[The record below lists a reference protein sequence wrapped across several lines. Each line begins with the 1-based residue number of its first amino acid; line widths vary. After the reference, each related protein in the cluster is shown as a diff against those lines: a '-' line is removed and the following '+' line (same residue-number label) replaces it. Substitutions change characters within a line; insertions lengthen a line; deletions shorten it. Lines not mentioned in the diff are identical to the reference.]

1 MKNIALILLL
11 SALALAGCATPQPAL
26 DQARHT
32 VALMAQL
39 EIELKEF
46 ARVQDVAAQAR
57 LRSIARQ
64 ERDIEAVAAQTRVAV
79 AVRTA
84 NGDMAAANLQ
94 AKLAT
99 VAGAVGHSEETRK
112 AAVAAVD
119 AELAALLKPLPS
131 TGEKSSAAQKA
142 LAEMGTELSPSTRFS
157 ELKGFYAVVKESVD
171 ANRKKIKDA
180 EEAAK
185 AAAKE

>member
-1 MKNIALILLL
+1 MKTATTLLL
-11 SALALAGCATPQPAL
+11 AGLALAGCATPQPAL
-26 DQARHT
+26 DQANHT
-32 VALMAQL
+32 VAMMAQL

-64 ERDIEAVAAQTRVAV
+64 ERDIEAVASQTRVAV

-84 NGDMAAANLQ
+84 NGDMSAANLQ

-99 VAGAVGHSEETRK
+99 VAGAVGQSDETRK

-131 TGEKSSAAQKA
+131 TAEKSSAAQKA
-142 LAEMGTELSPSTRFS
+142 LAEMGSELPRGTRFS
-157 ELKGFYAVVKESVD
+157 ELKAFYTVVKESVD
-171 ANRKKIKDA
+171 TNRKKIKDA

-185 AAAKE
+185 TAAKE